1 MDPLRQYIDLYLQ
14 NADLLRQ
21 GSHPLVDAHRAAA
34 LEALEAH
41 GLPSRK
47 DERYRYTDLAAM
59 LAPDFGL
66 NLGRLP
72 IAFDPRHAY
81 RCRVPGLGSRVHYVV
96 GDSVPGSEKVLDDG
110 TLFVGPL
117 VEFAERYPERFDA
130 YYNKAGGDSLAAL
143 NTMLAQDG
151 LVVYVAEGRKVD
163 GLVQIVN
170 LAVGAVPMLAN
181 RRQMVILER
190 GAEVA
195 MLNCNH
201 SATRQHNL
209 ATEVVEGYLGE
220 GSRLRYYNVEETM
233 DCCDLLN
240 TTSFVQQRGSRLE
253 YATVTINSGQSRR
266 TLNVSLDGEG
276 AEALVSG
283 LVVANDS
290 QHVDNNLLLT
300 HNAPACSSDVL
311 YKYVLDGSSVGA
323 FAGKVLVEAEAQKTV
338 SQETNANL
346 CVSPQARMYTQPM
359 LEIYADDVKCSHGST
374 VGQLDDAALFYM
386 AQRGIPPEEG
396 RLLLQQAFAWDVVQ
410 RIRLLPLQQRLM
422 HMVEER
428 FRHGAG
434 SCADCGVCQR
444 N

>member
-21 GSHPLVDAHRAAA
+21 GSHPLVDSHRAAA
-34 LEALEAH
+34 LAALEAR

-47 DERYRYTDLAAM
+47 DERYRYTDIEAM

-72 IAFDPRHAY
+72 IAFDPHHAY
-81 RCRVPGLGSRVHYVV
+81 RCRVPGLGCRVRYVV
-96 GDSVPGSEKVLDDG
+96 GDSMVGDEGCLDDG
-110 TLFVGPL
+110 TLFVGPV
-117 VEFAERYPERFDA
+117 VEFAERYPERFAA
-130 YYNKAGGDSLAAL
+130 YYNKVGGDSLAAL

-151 LVVYVAEGRKVD
+151 LVVYVAENRKVD

-181 RRQMVILER
+181 RRQLVILEC

-195 MLNCNH
+195 MLSCNH

-220 GSRLRYYNVEETM
+220 ESRLRYYNVEETM

-240 TTSFVQQRGSRLE
+240 TTLFVQQRASCLE

-276 AEALVSG
+276 AEAHVSG

-323 FAGKVLVEAEAQKTV
+323 FAGKVLVKAEAQKTV